1 VACSIPSGAAA
12 GPRAGDHRAAQG
24 AVARSPRFVMRKLRV
39 RGSLVTASGQ
49 PGRKAVDGRAC
60 VMKAR
65 IGLLL
70 TCPACVGG
78 GRLWR
83 QRRLGSA
90 SAPTPT
96 PTPATTGPPSSG
108 DPWVISSVSPVP
120 STAPSSPA
128 SRPCAVLSLAGLAP
142 CRFTLGASR
151 QPTGDT
157 GGHTETRRPP
167 RYRGHRAARSM
178 RPRRYG
184 GAVGSRRRFA
194 SALWPSAASRSSL
207 AARRCS
213 AARRR
218 CSSPWVPSASC
229 SCSEAARSWTSAEDS
244 AAVAASSAAA
254 TAACRAQSMF
264 LRAARTCSTP
274 EPRSSLIWASISPRR
289 CASSAMRSPS
299 FLAR

>member
-120 STAPSSPA
+120 STAPSRPATPADTPKPGVHRGTADTGQPGRCDRGATEGPSDPVGGSP
-128 SRPCAVLSLAGLAP
+128 RPCGPRRLRGRRWPHDGARLHGAGAHRRGCPRRAARAAKRPGHGRPPRTRLLWRQVQPPPRLLAEPNQCSCARPAPARRLSLAA
-142 CRFTLGASR
+142 
-151 QPTGDT
+151 
-157 GGHTETRRPP
+157 H
-167 RYRGHRAARSM
+167 
-178 RPRRYG
+178 
-184 GAVGSRRRFA
+184 
-194 SALWPSAASRSSL
+194 
-207 AARRCS
+207 
-213 AARRR
+213 
-218 CSSPWVPSASC
+218 
-229 SCSEAARSWTSAEDS
+229 
-244 AAVAASSAAA
+244 
-254 TAACRAQSMF
+254 
-264 LRAARTCSTP
+264 
-274 EPRSSLIWASISPRR
+274 
-289 CASSAMRSPS
+289 
-299 FLAR
+299 